1 MRPRFKAAF
10 LSFLAATV
18 LAAFHGQAHAG
29 AWLQKKGHGLL
40 ILSATMLSGDEVF
53 DGAGHPLDVPRYN
66 RFDTNAWL
74 EYGLTDS
81 FTLVLRPQFRA
92 VSLAKPYDLH
102 YSGLGY
108 TALGV
113 RVGLWSSGETVFS
126 LQSMLRI
133 PGDPLVG
140 STQYETETR
149 LLYGHSYNLGAW
161 PAFIDTEF
169 AYRFRAGAAPDEVR
183 SDVTFGVRPR
193 PDLLMMAQAFST
205 YSFGGTGGF
214 YATGWEYKA
223 QLSAVWDFA
232 KDWSVQVGG
241 IATIAGAYALRERG
255 YFAAI
260 WKRF

>member
-1 MRPRFKAAF
+1 MRPRFKTAF
-10 LSFLAATV
+10 FPFLAAV
-18 LAAFHGQAHAG
+18 ILAAFQGEAHAG
-29 AWLQKKGHGLL
+29 AWLQEKGHGLL
-40 ILSATMLSGDEVF
+40 IVSTTMLSGDKIF
-53 DGAGHPLDVPRYN
+53 DAAGQPFSIPRYN
-66 RFDTNAWL
+66 RFDADAWL
-74 EYGLTDS
+74 EYGLTDR
-81 FTLVLRPQFRA
+81 FTLVLQPAFRS
-92 VSLAKPYDLH
+92 VRVAKPYDLR
-102 YSGLGY
+102 Y
-108 TALGV
+108 TGFGDSSFGM
-113 RVGLWSSGETVFS
+113 RIGLWSSGDTVFS
-126 LQSMLRI
+126 LQSMVRV
-133 PGDPLVG
+133 PGGPLLTG
-140 STQYETETR
+140 MHAQTEIR
-149 LLYGHSYNLGAW
+149 LLYGHSYKLGTW

-169 AYRFRAGAAPDEVR
+169 AYRFRAGIAPDEVR

-193 PDLLMMAQAFST
+193 PDVMMMAQAFGT

>member
-1 MRPRFKAAF
+1 MRSRLKAGS
-10 LSFLAATV
+10 LSFLAAVALT
-18 LAAFHGQAHAG
+18 AFQGSAHAG

-40 ILSATMLSGDEVF
+40 ILSTTMLSSDRAF
-53 DGAGHPLDVPRYN
+53 DAAGHSVDIPRYS
-66 RFDTNAWL
+66 RFDTSAWL
-74 EYGLTDS
+74 EYGLTDR
-81 FTLVLRPQFRA
+81 FTLVFRPQFRS

-108 TALGV
+108 TAIGL
-113 RVGLWSSGETVFS
+113 RMGLWSSGETVFS

-133 PGDPLVG
+133 PGEPLVG
-140 STQYETETR
+140 STQFETETR
-149 LLYGHSYNLGAW
+149 LLYGHSYRLGSW

-169 AYRFRAGAAPDEVR
+169 AYRFRGGVAPDEVR

-193 PDLLMMAQAFST
+193 PDAMVMAQAFST
-205 YSFGGTGGF
+205 FSFGGAGWF

-223 QLSAVWDFA
+223 ALSLVWDFTRN
-232 KDWSVQVGG
+232 WSVQIGG
-241 IATIAGAYALRERG
+241 IATVAGANALRERG